1 MNSLVLHHI
10 IYDCSSTRSHQNRIA
25 PVPHNKPGSVGV
37 NLKMLTR
44 LKRGDRNIQIPKHIE
59 LRRPTKLLCEL
70 LYLHN
75 PPVKPVFHSLGVKAT
90 LIVQS
95 CRLRQRQHSTD
106 ENVFCARQRPCR
118 RMIRNH
124 TSVSIGYTS
133 YG

>member
-1 MNSLVLHHI
+1 
-10 IYDCSSTRSHQNRIA
+10 
-25 PVPHNKPGSVGV
+25 SVGV

-59 LRRPTKLLCEL
+59 LRRSTKLLRKL

-75 PPVKPVFHSLGVKAT
+75 PPIKTVFHSLRMKAA

-133 YG
+133 YGELPIGQGRYHTSVGIEYIYFNLI